1 MKEDEKIFFKDEV
14 KYQSDIFRIFGM
26 PESSNIYVNVTFHD
40 LLDLYIKKINSLKKV
55 TENIRMQRNKVYAHN
70 DKIEMIDESIV
81 DQNPITYP
89 QIKQA
94 IECALD
100 ITSMVL
106 GILEGTQPAKT
117 YSNIDDLENTL
128 MLVKKGEIYQ
138 KQEEEKEL
146 LDIKEMALCER
157 EKLCQQYL
165 QKIHTNKPS

>member
-1 MKEDEKIFFKDEV
+1 
-14 KYQSDIFRIFGM
+14 
-26 PESSNIYVNVTFHD
+26 
-40 LLDLYIKKINSLKKV
+40 
-55 TENIRMQRNKVYAHN
+55 
-70 DKIEMIDESIV
+70 MIDESIV
-81 DQNPITYP
+81 NQNPITYS

-165 QKIHTNKPS
+165 QKIHTNKPL

>member
-1 MKEDEKIFFKDEV
+1 
-14 KYQSDIFRIFGM
+14 
-26 PESSNIYVNVTFHD
+26 
-40 LLDLYIKKINSLKKV
+40 
-55 TENIRMQRNKVYAHN
+55 
-70 DKIEMIDESIV
+70 
-81 DQNPITYP
+81 
-89 QIKQA
+89 
-94 IECALD
+94 
-100 ITSMVL
+100 MVL